1 MKSLLKA
8 CNARHID
15 RLPSTE
21 ALAAIDRLP
30 DASLKVMAEEF
41 LQMSVDAPHDHS
53 TFPPKLLEKIVE
65 IQVTTSHR
73 LFYDMKD
80 MQPTLKTRYTSLQ
93 TFNRARRPN
102 NLQRKIKDTSDRG
115 LKVANSTIHRT
126 NDELCINVDTG
137 RVSPLTKRGSFNS
150 EPTKNVAVS
159 DVEPKKWQTT
169 KADRVTRVKIRNSR
183 RRIMEVPAPIP
194 EAANE
199 NVDAQAQ
206 GDASESP
213 DTASSHES
221 SPMVAH
227 KKTRIDNIMRL
238 PPDIPTVL
246 TYISKF
252 VESSNTVA
260 FLIHF
265 CSFQAYEENA

>member
-1 MKSLLKA
+1 
-8 CNARHID
+8 
-15 RLPSTE
+15 
-21 ALAAIDRLP
+21 
-30 DASLKVMAEEF
+30 
-41 LQMSVDAPHDHS
+41 
-53 TFPPKLLEKIVE
+53 
-65 IQVTTSHR
+65 
-73 LFYDMKD
+73 
-80 MQPTLKTRYTSLQ
+80 
-93 TFNRARRPN
+93 
-102 NLQRKIKDTSDRG
+102 
-115 LKVANSTIHRT
+115 
-126 NDELCINVDTG
+126 
-137 RVSPLTKRGSFNS
+137 
-150 EPTKNVAVS
+150 
-159 DVEPKKWQTT
+159 
-169 KADRVTRVKIRNSR
+169 
-183 RRIMEVPAPIP
+183 MEVPAPIP
-194 EAANE
+194 EATNE

-227 KKTRIDNIMRL
+227 KKTRIDNILRL